1 MKKVVRISLLLI
13 VLISSFTGCTKSTT
27 EVTFAD
33 FKCSY
38 DPNTKIC
45 TITNIDDRD
54 LYGITL
60 GCTATKTDGSTESY
74 EVKIANLIVG
84 EEYSFEFMG
93 ENISKVT
100 LNSVTANTD
109 PNWEKEEIERNNG
122 WKIVGT
128 IVVVFVIIFF
138 IGTIIFA

>member
-1 MKKVVRISLLLI
+1 MKKVVKISLLLI
-13 VLISSFTGCTKSTT
+13 VLILSFTGCTESTT
-27 EVTFAD
+27 KVTFAD

-60 GCTATKTDGSTESY
+60 ICTATKTDGSTE
-74 EVKIANLIVG
+74 EHQIQIANLIVG

-93 ENISKVT
+93 ENIT
-100 LNSVTANTD
+100 RIYINSVTANTD
-109 PNWEKEEIERNNG
+109 PNWEKEEIERSNG
-122 WKIVGT
+122 WKIFF
-128 IVVVFVIIFF
+128 IVVAVIIIILF
-138 IGTIIFA
+138 IASLFLA